1 MVAVSKIALLQ
12 LYMCVCVCYRAIE
25 HKLVEH
31 KCMCVCVRATE
42 HIPCVPGLS
51 SFQSD

>member
-12 LYMCVCVCYRAIE
+12 LYMCVCVCYCAIE

-31 KCMCVCVRATE
+31 KCMCVRATE